1 MMIFCSWRMKKPQLQ
16 IRYFLGED
24 EWFFFPGALAN
35 IDSSKNSQVF
45 FIHWA
50 GSFPLLCGWWLLSLV
65 KRSQEIL
72 SYKWATLSI
81 MLVKFAFTL
90 AIGMIFF
97 INNNRLNKTHDKT
110 NTLCINGKIVEL
122 LLGQTNVT

>member
-1 MMIFCSWRMKKPQLQ
+1 
-16 IRYFLGED
+16 
-24 EWFFFPGALAN
+24 
-35 IDSSKNSQVF
+35 
-45 FIHWA
+45 
-50 GSFPLLCGWWLLSLV
+50 
-65 KRSQEIL
+65 
-72 SYKWATLSI
+72 